1 MLIRKLANEE
11 MDDMMADQSI
21 FSFPTKEELDNVT
34 SLQDVQQRISDVIA
48 VLSDFNRLRE
58 KGRSRTEYTDLLR
71 QDLCMYYSYNN
82 FLMEK
87 LMQLFP
93 LDELLKFLEESE
105 VQRPM
110 TIRTNTLRTRRRD
123 LMEVDLH

>member
-11 MDDMMADQSI
+11 MDNMMADQSI

-71 QDLCMYYSYNN
+71 QDLCTYYSYNN